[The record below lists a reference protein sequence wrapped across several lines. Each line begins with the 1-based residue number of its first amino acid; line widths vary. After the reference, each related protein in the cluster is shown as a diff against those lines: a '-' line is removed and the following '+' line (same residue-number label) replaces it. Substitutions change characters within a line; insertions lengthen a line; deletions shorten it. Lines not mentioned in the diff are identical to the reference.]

1 MAATGT
7 YQRGAARAARPAQA
21 SAGRQRPA
29 ARRRG
34 EGGSSGFV
42 ADQERKIFGVPER
55 FMRPRLILIA
65 TVALLTAFGCLM
77 IYSASSISSLTSDAL
92 GNDPAYYVKKQVL
105 FILIGTA
112 LAFVVAKVDY
122 HELTGGRWSRPM
134 WALMVLVL
142 VLVFTPVAGHSTYG
156 ASRWISVPLIGRLQP
171 SEFAKIGII
180 WLAAGVCQQYFDDG
194 TLDQREFI
202 KQGILAA
209 VVPAVLII
217 AQPDKG
223 TTMVIGVALLAM
235 LFFAGFDRRALGVI
249 AFVAFVGMVFLSFK
263 DSYSLKRIQIMLDP
277 FQDYYDDGY
286 QLAQGQ
292 YAFGS
297 GGLFGVGI
305 GMSRMKYSYLPMAH
319 NDFIF
324 AVIGEECGLVG
335 TLAVVAAFG
344 VIAWQGMKIA
354 RCASDLSGRLIA
366 VGCTTILVFQM
377 LLNVC
382 GVIGLFPLSG
392 KPIPF
397 LSYGGSS
404 IMASLIIVGAL
415 VSVSVHSSLP
425 ETVHDRTR
433 RTWQQVDDAGQPGSL
448 TFVGE
453 ATPRSARAGAYQQR
467 GDAGRAQA
475 GQPTGRAQGGAS
487 GMPFR
492 VVAGG
497 AQGRARGQARP
508 QRGRV
513 TTDANGRRRIDLG
526 PSASDRLRGGSDGP
540 RTRR

>member
-1 MAATGT
+1 M
-7 YQRGAARAARPAQA
+7 A
-21 SAGRQRPA
+21 SAMEK
-29 ARRRG
+29 G
-34 EGGSSGFV
+34 E
-42 ADQERKIFGVPER
+42 KKLFGVPER

-65 TVALLTAFGCLM
+65 TVVLLTAFGCLM
-77 IYSASSISSLTSDAL
+77 IYSASSISSLTSDVL
-92 GNDPAYYVKKQVL
+92 GNDPAYYLKKQLL
-105 FILIGTA
+105 FILLGGIAAFA
-112 LAFVVAKVDY
+112 LAKFDY
-122 HELTGGRWSRPM
+122 HEFSAGRATAPM
-134 WALMVLVL
+134 WIAMIVILA
-142 VLVFTPVAGHSTYG
+142 LVFTPMAGHSTYG
-156 ASRWISVPLIGRLQP
+156 ASRWISVPLIGNLQP

-180 WLAAGVCQQYFDDG
+180 WLAAGVCQQRFDEGVID
-194 TLDQREFI
+194 DMEFL
-202 KQGILAA
+202 KRGVLAC
-209 VVPAVLII
+209 VVPAVLILV
-217 AQPDKG
+217 QPDKG

-235 LFFAGFDRRALGVI
+235 LFFAGFDRRALGAI
-249 AFVAFVGMVFLSFK
+249 ALVAFLGIVALSLK
-263 DSYSLKRIQIMLDP
+263 DSYSLRRIQIMLDP
-277 FQDYYDDGY
+277 FQDYYNDGY

-324 AVIGEECGLVG
+324 AIIGEECGLVG
-335 TLAVVAAFG
+335 TLGVLAAFA
-344 VIAWQGMKIA
+344 VIARQGMKIA

-382 GVIGLFPLSG
+382 GVIGIFPLSG

-404 IMASLIIVGAL
+404 IIASLMIVGAL

-433 RTWQQVDDAGQPGSL
+433 RTWQQVADDAEPGSL
-448 TFVGE
+448 TFVSE
-453 ATPRSARAGAYQQR
+453 ARPRSAR
-467 GDAGRAQA
+467 
-475 GQPTGRAQGGAS
+475 GAS
-487 GMPFR
+487 RQDAQVRGAAAPTQGASPFR

-497 AQGRARGQARP
+497 AQGRTRGQARP

-526 PSASDRLRGGSDGP
+526 PSATDRLRGGSDGP